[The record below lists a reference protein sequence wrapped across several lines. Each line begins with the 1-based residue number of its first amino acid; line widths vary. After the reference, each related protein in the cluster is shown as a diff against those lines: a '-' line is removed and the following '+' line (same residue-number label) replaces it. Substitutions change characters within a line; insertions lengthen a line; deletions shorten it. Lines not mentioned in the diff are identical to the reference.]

1 MKKTLI
7 TTSLRLIPK
16 TLQNKALCKALNYL
30 FLSAPL
36 GNLKGQVVK
45 LNVTDI
51 KKSWFVSYG
60 DAGFEATKLRKV
72 SAEIKT
78 KLNVAMSLN
87 DKQVIINALKNDELQ
102 VTGEPNLAEAITNS
116 LYSLDEKRLESISN
130 HLFSFFNIKNKQPQK
145 APRLDIHNIKDSD
158 LTDPLNVDFIRDEAI
173 KLENTDLKKALS
185 LMLLAQQARPH
196 GKVIN
201 NKVKTYQAK
210 LATTN

>member
-7 TTSLRLIPK
+7 STSLRLIPK

-30 FLSAPL
+30 FLNAPL

-60 DAGFEATKLRKV
+60 DKGFEATKLRKV
-72 SAEIKT
+72 NAEIKT

-87 DKQVIINALKNDELQ
+87 DKQVIINALKNGELK
-102 VTGEPNLAEAITNS
+102 VMGAPNLAEAITNS
-116 LYSLDEKRLESISN
+116 LYALDEKRLESISN
-130 HLFSFFNIKNKQPQK
+130 HLFSFFNIKNNQPQK

-158 LTDPLNVDFIRDEAI
+158 LSDPLNVDFIRDEAI
-173 KLENTDLKKALS
+173 KLENTDLEKALS